1 MYEVDIEKLLNKT
14 GSTYKLVVLTT
25 MRAIELSDGA
35 ARLVAAAPEIK
46 TINVALQEISEG
58 KITYKTKEKEK
69 K

>member
-35 ARLVAAAPEIK
+35 ARLVTAAPEIK

-58 KITYKTKEKEK
+58 KITYKMKEK